1 MRHNKGYLRLL
12 PAMRKL
18 AWVCNLKYHKRG
30 RAWRKC
36 SRRHA
41 YVFYLGL
48 PDLIVCGT
56 TCAFMPGQEAGTQ
69 FYASFLHQLG
79 GILCQVL
86 IECFY
91 FHLSYFLIT
100 Q

>member
-12 PAMRKL
+12 SAMREL
-18 AWVCNLKYHKRG
+18 AWVCNLKYHERG

-56 TCAFMPGQEAGTQ
+56 TCASHI
-69 FYASFLHQLG
+69 ASFLRQLG
-79 GILCQVL
+79 
-86 IECFY
+86 E
-91 FHLSYFLIT
+91 FLAKF
-100 Q
+100 